1 MPRRSRTRPNG
12 DRSLDVLI
20 VSQPADYGVAIYVRE
35 LAGSAVEAGHDVTVI
50 SPPGSRGPLAS
61 WVKSV
66 GARHHTLDMARRP
79 ALRDPLDVL
88 TLRRLARG
96 HDVLH
101 LHSSK
106 AAALGRVAAATLPR
120 RARPAVVMT
129 PHYWSWLVGGRPEGL
144 YRWIERL
151 LARRCDVIVAVSERE
166 EAEGRSVL
174 GPDARLL
181 LIPNGVD
188 RAHFS
193 PEGPSAGRDVD
204 HALIVCVGRLS
215 EQKGQDVAIRA
226 LALLSD
232 RTARLR
238 LVGGESTAGHRRQ
251 LGELA
256 TSLGVA
262 GRIEWRAPVDDTA
275 PEYRAADLV
284 IAPSRW
290 EGMSLASL
298 EALSCGSA
306 MVATDV
312 SGSEALGSAAVIV
325 PREDP
330 GALAGAIDVLLRD
343 PGKRKALGLAAR
355 AQSRPYDV
363 SVTMRRNLDLW
374 ADLVHGGAW
383 KEGPQDG
390 PGAIGSTAP
399 ATPSAS
405 TGTWATDA

>member
-1 MPRRSRTRPNG
+1 MPRRSRARPNE

-35 LAGSAVEAGHDVTVI
+35 LAGSAVEAGHDVTVV
-50 SPPGSRGPLAS
+50 SPPESRGPLAS
-61 WVKSV
+61 WVKSD

-79 ALRDPLDVL
+79 ALRDPFDVL

-96 HDVLH
+96 RDVLH

-129 PHYWSWLVGGRPEGL
+129 PHYWSWLVGGRLEGL

-166 EAEGRSVL
+166 EAEGHSVL
-174 GPDARLL
+174 GPDARLR

-188 RAHFS
+188 RAHFA
-193 PEGPSAGRDVD
+193 PEGPSATREVD
-204 HALIVCVGRLS
+204 HPLIVCVGRLS

-232 RTARLR
+232 RTSRLR
-238 LVGGESTAGHRRQ
+238 LVGGESTPGHRRQ
-251 LGELA
+251 LEELA

-262 GRIEWRAPVDDTA
+262 ERIEWRGPVDDTA
-275 PEYRAADLV
+275 PEYRAADVV

-312 SGSEALGSAAVIV
+312 SGSEALGSAGLIV

-330 GALAGAIDVLLRD
+330 GALAGAIDGLLRD
-343 PGKRKALGLAAR
+343 PGKRGALGLAAR

-374 ADLVHGGAW
+374 TDLVHGGAW
-383 KEGPQDG
+383 NERPEDG
-390 PGAIGSTAP
+390 SGAVGSTAP
-399 ATPSAS
+399 GTPSSS

>member
-66 GARHHTLDMARRP
+66 GARHHALDMARRP

-129 PHYWSWLVGGRPEGL
+129 PHYWSWLVGGRLEGL

-275 PEYRAADLV
+275 PEYRAADVV

-390 PGAIGSTAP
+390 SGAIGSTAP

>member
-1 MPRRSRTRPNG
+1 
-12 DRSLDVLI
+12 
-20 VSQPADYGVAIYVRE
+20 
-35 LAGSAVEAGHDVTVI
+35 
-50 SPPGSRGPLAS
+50 
-61 WVKSV
+61 
-66 GARHHTLDMARRP
+66 LDMARTA
-79 ALRDPLDVL
+79 ALRDPFTVL
-88 TLRRLARG
+88 PLRRLARRCR
-96 HDVLH
+96 VLH
-101 LHSSK
+101 VHSSK

-129 PHYWSWLVGGRPEGL
+129 PHYWSWLVGGRLEGL

-204 HALIVCVGRLS
+204 HALIV
-215 EQKGQDVAIRA
+215 
-226 LALLSD
+226 
-232 RTARLR
+232 
-238 LVGGESTAGHRRQ
+238 
-251 LGELA
+251 
-256 TSLGVA
+256 
-262 GRIEWRAPVDDTA
+262 
-275 PEYRAADLV
+275 
-284 IAPSRW
+284 
-290 EGMSLASL
+290 
-298 EALSCGSA
+298 
-306 MVATDV
+306 
-312 SGSEALGSAAVIV
+312 

-383 KEGPQDG
+383 KEGPHDG
-390 PGAIGSTAP
+390 SGAIGSTAP
-399 ATPSAS
+399 ATPSA
-405 TGTWATDA
+405 

>member
-50 SPPGSRGPLAS
+50 SPSESRGPLAS

-79 ALRDPLDVL
+79 ALRDPFDVL

-96 HDVLH
+96 RDVLH

-106 AAALGRVAAATLPR
+106 AAALGRVAAASLPR

-129 PHYWSWLVGGRPEGL
+129 PHYWSWLVGGRLEGL
-144 YRWIERL
+144 YRSIERL
-151 LARRCDVIVAVSERE
+151 LARRCDAIVAVSERE

-188 RAHFS
+188 RSHFS
-193 PEGPSAGRDVD
+193 PEGASAERDVD
-204 HALIVCVGRLS
+204 HPLIVCVGRLS
-215 EQKGQDVAIRA
+215 EQKGQDEAIRA
-226 LALLSD
+226 LALLLD

-238 LVGGESTAGHRRQ
+238 LVGGESTPGHRRQ
-251 LGELA
+251 LEELA

-262 GRIEWRAPVDDTA
+262 DRIEWRGPVDDTA
-275 PEYRAADLV
+275 PEYRAADVV

-330 GALAGAIDVLLRD
+330 DALAGAIDGLLRD
-343 PGKRKALGLAAR
+343 PATRRALGLAAR

-374 ADLVHGGAW
+374 IDLVHGGAG
-383 KEGPQDG
+383 KERPEDG
-390 PGAIGSTAP
+390 SRAVGSTAP
-399 ATPSAS
+399 GTPSAS

>member
-1 MPRRSRTRPNG
+1 MPRRSRARPNE

-35 LAGSAVEAGHDVTVI
+35 LAGSAVEAGHDVTVV
-50 SPPGSRGPLAS
+50 SPPESRGPLAS
-61 WVKSV
+61 WVKSD

-79 ALRDPLDVL
+79 ALRDPFDVL

-96 HDVLH
+96 RDVLH

-129 PHYWSWLVGGRPEGL
+129 PHYWSWLVGGRLEGL

-166 EAEGRSVL
+166 EAEGHSVL
-174 GPDARLL
+174 GPDARLR

-188 RAHFS
+188 RAHFA
-193 PEGPSAGRDVD
+193 PEGPSATREVD
-204 HALIVCVGRLS
+204 HPLIVCVGRLS

-232 RTARLR
+232 RTSRLR
-238 LVGGESTAGHRRQ
+238 LVGGESTPGHRRQ
-251 LGELA
+251 LEELA

-262 GRIEWRAPVDDTA
+262 ERIEWRGPVDDTA
-275 PEYRAADLV
+275 PEYRAADVV

-312 SGSEALGSAAVIV
+312 SGSEALGSAGLIV

-330 GALAGAIDVLLRD
+330 GALAGAIDGLLRD
-343 PGKRKALGLAAR
+343 PGKRGALGLAAR

-374 ADLVHGGAW
+374 TDLVHGGAW
-383 KEGPQDG
+383 NERPEDG
-390 PGAIGSTAP
+390 SGAVGSTP
-399 ATPSAS
+399 PGTPSSS

>member
-12 DRSLDVLI
+12 DRPLDVLI

-35 LAGSAVEAGHDVTVI
+35 LAGSAVEAGHHVTVI
-50 SPPGSRGPLAS
+50 SPPESRGPLAG

-66 GARHHTLDMARRP
+66 GARHHPLDMARRP
-79 ALRDPLDVL
+79 ALRDPFDVL

-96 HDVLH
+96 RDVLH
-101 LHSSK
+101 VHSSK

-129 PHYWSWLVGGRPEGL
+129 PHYWSWLVGGRLAGL

-193 PEGPSAGRDVD
+193 PEGPSAAGDVD
-204 HALIVCVGRLS
+204 HPLVVCVGRLS
-215 EQKGQDVAIRA
+215 AQKGQDVAIRA

-232 RTARLR
+232 RTSRLR
-238 LVGGESTAGHRRQ
+238 LVGGESTLGHRRQ
-251 LGELA
+251 LEELA
-256 TSLGVA
+256 TSLSVA
-262 GRIEWRAPVDDTA
+262 DRIEWRGSVEDTA
-275 PEYRAADLV
+275 PEYRAADVV

-306 MVATDV
+306 MVAADV
-312 SGSEALGSAAVIV
+312 SGSEALGAAAVIV

-330 GALAGAIDVLLRD
+330 HALAGAIEMLLRD
-343 PGKRKALGLAAR
+343 PGKRRALGLAAR
-355 AQSRPYDV
+355 TQSGPYDV

-374 ADLVHGGAW
+374 IDLAHGGAPR
-383 KEGPQDG
+383 ERSAAGSPEVESRAPGDAFTSNRDMGDG
-390 PGAIGSTAP
+390 
-399 ATPSAS
+399 
-405 TGTWATDA
+405 